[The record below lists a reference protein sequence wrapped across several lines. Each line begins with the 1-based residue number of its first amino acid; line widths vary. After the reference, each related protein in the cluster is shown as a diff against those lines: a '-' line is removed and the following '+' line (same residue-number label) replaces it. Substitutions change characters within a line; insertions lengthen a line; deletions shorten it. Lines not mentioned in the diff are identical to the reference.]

1 MDATAFTTK
10 IKMST
15 TTTNTEDNQI
25 ESAIIIDDNRSVLL
39 YNKMVL
45 KKSGLVNHIA
55 TFVSGKSAMAYMKKL
70 IPEKIS
76 TNEKANYVIF
86 LDLYMPRM
94 DGFEFL
100 DHFKEL
106 PNEITKHF
114 KIYLITNSANPSD
127 LQRASKIPYI
137 FGFVRKPITPN
148 LLEILKIN
156 C

>member
-15 TTTNTEDNQI
+15 SAIKSEANQI
-25 ESAIIIDDNRSVLL
+25 ESAIIIDDNRSDLL

-45 KKSGLVNHIA
+45 KKSGMVNHIA

-76 TNEKANYVIF
+76 TNEGAQYVIF

-100 DHFKEL
+100 EQFNKL
-106 PNEITKHF
+106 PKEITKHF
-114 KIYLITNSANPSD
+114 KIYLITNSTNPSD
-127 LQRASKIPYI
+127 LQKASKIPYI

-148 LLEILKIN
+148 LLDILKIN